1 MGSGLEREVEGAE
14 MGFEMATV
22 SLLEC
27 INAAMEAEGFAPASM
42 GGRTKAMATSED
54 MLEDVRGGREHG
66 RSRGKGEM
74 GKEETNRKSFWNN
87 RTRDGSERRRMK
99 AKSRACGAFR
109 LTFTFR
115 QVWRKLTRL
124 VSAFQSCWTQR
135 KIHLE
140 SLGGLGPC
148 VKIANGE

>member
-1 MGSGLEREVEGAE
+1 

-54 MLEDVRGGREHG
+54 MLEDARGGREHG
-66 RSRGKGEM
+66 RCLGKGEM
-74 GKEETNRKSFWNN
+74 GKEETNRKSFWNS
-87 RTRDGSERRRMK
+87 RTRDGGERRRMK

-124 VSAFQSCWTQR
+124 VSAFQS
-135 KIHLE
+135 
-140 SLGGLGPC
+140 
-148 VKIANGE
+148 